1 MAAGIF
7 LTLAAMG
14 VSDGESFRLCAAPLA
29 TLGFLALNAG
39 LAASVFHL
47 GRPLGAWRFFLGLR
61 TSWMSRE
68 ILAFGLFAG
77 AAFAAGALCWILPGS
92 PLALAGVAATGAMGL
107 IAVFTSVMIYV
118 DTRRAYWSLPL
129 TAARFYGATILLGVT
144 AAAAGMGAMEFLG
157 VGNLA
162 SAFGF
167 AVLFSILVRTL
178 FFGWEIW
185 SALRALRDRSNGS
198 HRSEQTIRVLL
209 PWLMPARVALF
220 VVATLSSVVALVA
233 GGAFS
238 MLAMSA
244 ALAATF
250 ASQVFERFSFFGAVT
265 APHMPRGV

>member
-1 MAAGIF
+1 MASHSVF
-7 LTLAAMG
+7 
-14 VSDGESFRLCAAPLA
+14 VRLRWRH
-29 TLGFLALNAG
+29 LGFFALNAG

-144 AAAAGMGAMEFLG
+144 AAATGMGAMEFLG

-167 AVLFSILVRTL
+167 AVLFSIPSPHAVFWMGNL
-178 FFGWEIW
+178 E
-185 SALRALRDRSNGS
+185 RACGRCA
-198 HRSEQTIRVLL
+198 I
-209 PWLMPARVALF
+209 AR
-220 VVATLSSVVALVA
+220 
-233 GGAFS
+233 
-238 MLAMSA
+238 M
-244 ALAATF
+244 
-250 ASQVFERFSFFGAVT
+250 AVT
-265 APHMPRGV
+265 APSRQSVFCCPG